1 MTDKHKALSTLFRA
15 LAEHTSDDK
24 SRPSHLHHVNVCRVP
39 APTPEPADGE
49 AAAPAPVKPDTIRF
63 EATDGHAL
71 VRVDVPA
78 TYFDDVGFPPP
89 DGYYNPKSA
98 AALLNVG
105 NAPIAVGDAVA
116 GEWYWPHTDQVI
128 PAETLAPGAACGF
141 NPVLLSSVFNTIAK
155 IAHGFDTKKID
166 PVRVQLG
173 QASVDPCR
181 ITRRIVS
188 WVRSD
193 HYDVDVVA
201 VVMPCRL

>member
-24 SRPSHLHHVNVCRVP
+24 SRPSHLHHVRVWCVP
-39 APTPEPADGE
+39 APTPPEPADGE

-78 TYFDDVGFPPP
+78 TYFDDVGFTP

-128 PAETLAPGAACGF
+128 PGETLAPGAACCF
-141 NPVLLSSVFNTIAK
+141 NPVLLGSVLDTIAK

-166 PVRVQLG
+166 PVRVQFG

-181 ITRRIVS
+181 ITRRLVA
-188 WVRSD
+188 WYGSD
-193 HYDVDVVA
+193 RFDVDVVA